1 MTRSRSIF
9 GRLFAAASVFALS
22 AVLLAPLAPEA
33 QAQGRRMTQGG
44 SGPIQV
50 LLVTKGHAYDRENFF
65 NLFDQL
71 GETITWTHV
80 EQPAAQ
86 AFWDPEMAKP
96 FDVFVYFDA
105 MGRREMKLADGTMG
119 FEAPPQESKDGLE
132 ALLKSGKGMVFFHH
146 GISAWNQAWDEYSEI
161 VGGACDWSNPVT
173 KRGVKYPFSGF
184 QPGTKQYTSVVPEA
198 KGHPIVEGLGDGFE
212 IVDEAYACPYFE
224 DSIHPLLRTDFVAKP
239 ENFEPARRR
248 DPNWNHPLG
257 SNLEAWY
264 KAAENSPIV
273 YIQHGHDNLAWANE
287 NFQKLMANAIK
298 WAASEE
304 ALKWAKEHPQKIFK

>member
-1 MTRSRSIF
+1 M
-9 GRLFAAASVFALS
+9 LAAAM
-22 AVLLAPLAPEA
+22 LAPLAPQA

-50 LLVTKGHAYDRENFF
+50 LLVTKGHAFDRENFF
-65 NLFDQL
+65 NLFDAL

-86 AFWDPEMAKP
+86 IFWDPKMAEP
-96 FDVFVYFDA
+96 YDVFVYYDA
-105 MGRREMKLADGTMG
+105 MGRSEIKLPDGSMG
-119 FEAPPQESKDGLE
+119 FEKPPQKSQDGLE

-146 GISAWNQAWDEYSEI
+146 AIAAWNQTWDEYSEI
-161 VGGACDWSNPVT
+161 MGGACDWRNPVT

-184 QPGTKQYTSVVPEA
+184 QPNTKQHTSVVPEA
-198 KGHPIVEGLGDGFE
+198 KGHPILEGLGDGFD

-224 DSIHPLLRTDFVAKP
+224 DSIHPLLRTNFVAKP
-239 ENFEPARRR
+239 ENFTPARTR

-273 YIQHGHDNLAWANE
+273 YIQHGHDNQAWANPA
-287 NFQKLMANAIK
+287 FQKLMANAIK
-298 WAASEE
+298 WAASDE

>member
-1 MTRSRSIF
+1 MMRSRSVF
-9 GRLFAAASVFALS
+9 SRLLMAACVFSMAAA
-22 AVLLAPLAPEA
+22 LLAPLASEA
-33 QAQGRRMTQGG
+33 QAQPRRMQQGG

-50 LLVTKGHAYDRENFF
+50 LLVTKGHAFDRENFF
-65 NLFDQL
+65 NLFDAL

-86 AFWDPEMAKP
+86 AFWDPEMAKA

-105 MGRREMKLADGTMG
+105 MGRSEMKLADGSTG
-119 FEAPPQESKDGLE
+119 FEKPPKKSQDGLK
-132 ALLKSGKGMVFFHH
+132 ALLQSGKGMVFFHH
-146 GISAWNQAWDEYSEI
+146 AIAAWNQTWDEYSEI
-161 VGGACDWSNPVT
+161 MGGACDWRNPVT

-184 QPGTKQYTSVVPEA
+184 QPGAKQHTSVVPEA
-198 KGHPIVEGLGDGFE
+198 KSHAIVEGLGTGFD
-212 IVDEAYACPYFE
+212 IVDEAYNCPYFE

-239 ENFEPARRR
+239 ENFTLARTR
-248 DPNWNHPLG
+248 DPNWNPPVG

-273 YIQHGHDNLAWANE
+273 YVQHGHDNLAWANP